1 MCFALLYAIR
11 YIGLNRL
18 LFNNASEVHVR
29 WLLVDAIDELVINER
44 VVGRKTYD
52 SSEEF
57 FQDHFPGFP
66 VVPGVLLM
74 ESLAQLAGKM
84 IGYSVLHNRGDWPF
98 PILTMMNNVKFR
110 KFVPPGT
117 EITLV
122 AELTSLRDDMAAVKV
137 KAKVGKKT
145 HAQAEQIFAF
155 NAVSLEDQAAQH
167 RVELLESNE
176 LKRLWAD
183 CPADIFSHLKN
194 SYSGE
199 RDD

>member
-1 MCFALLYAIR
+1 M
-11 YIGLNRL
+11 
-18 LFNNASEVHVR
+18 R
-29 WLLVDAIDELVINER
+29 WFLVDAIDELVINER

-52 SSEEF
+52 PSEEF

-110 KFVPPGT
+110 KFVSPGT
-117 EITLV
+117 EITLE

-155 NAVSLEDQAAQH
+155 NAVSLADDAAQR
-167 RVELLESNE
+167 RVEILESNE
-176 LKRLWAD
+176 LKRLWLA
-183 CPADIFSHLKN
+183 CPDDIFGHLKTV
-194 SYSGE
+194 STEQSTEPATPSDVSTEGDKDE
-199 RDD
+199 QDD

>member
-1 MCFALLYAIR
+1 M
-11 YIGLNRL
+11 
-18 LFNNASEVHVR
+18 R
-29 WLLVDAIDELVINER
+29 WLLVDAIDELVINKR

-52 SSEEF
+52 ASEEF

-66 VVPGVLLM
+66 VVPGVLIM

-155 NAVSLEDQAAQH
+155 NAVSLEDDAAQR
-167 RVELLESNE
+167 RVEVLESNE
-176 LKRLWAD
+176 LKRLWKD
-183 CPADIFSHLKN
+183 CPPDIFGHLGTIR
-194 SYSGE
+194 SVDE
-199 RDD
+199 DVEDE

>member
-1 MCFALLYAIR
+1 MCFADRLIQSDTFC
-11 YIGLNRL
+11 LNQK
-18 LFNNASEVHVR
+18 LFNDVDEVCVR

-52 SSEEF
+52 PSERVLS
-57 FQDHFPGFP
+57 DHFPGFP
-66 VVPGVLLM
+66 VVPGVLIM

-122 AELTSLRDDMAAVKV
+122 AELTSLRDDMAAV
-137 KAKVGKKT
+137 
-145 HAQAEQIFAF
+145 
-155 NAVSLEDQAAQH
+155 
-167 RVELLESNE
+167 R
-176 LKRLWAD
+176 
-183 CPADIFSHLKN
+183 
-194 SYSGE
+194 
-199 RDD
+199 

>member
-1 MCFALLYAIR
+1 MYSIR
-11 YIGLNRL
+11 YIGLNHNR
-18 LFNNASEVHVR
+18 FNDVNEVRVR

-44 VVGRKTYD
+44 VIGRKTYD
-52 SSEEF
+52 PSEEF

-66 VVPGVLLM
+66 VVPGVLIM

-155 NAVSLEDQAAQH
+155 NAVSLEDDAAQR
-167 RVELLESNE
+167 RVEVLESNE

-183 CPADIFSHLKN
+183 CPADIFVHLEPTKTVD
-194 SYSGE
+194 E
-199 RDD
+199 DVADD

>member
-1 MCFALLYAIR
+1 M
-11 YIGLNRL
+11 
-18 LFNNASEVHVR
+18 R
-29 WLLVDAIDELVINER
+29 WLLVDAIDKLVINER

-52 SSEEF
+52 PSEEF

-110 KFVPPGT
+110 KFVPPGI
-117 EITLV
+117 EITLE
-122 AELTSLRDDMAAVKV
+122 AHLTSLRDDMAAVKV

-155 NAVSLEDQAAQH
+155 NAVSLVDDAAQR
-167 RVELLESNE
+167 RVEVLESNE
-176 LKRLWAD
+176 LKRLWPA
-183 CPADIFSHLKN
+183 CPDDVFGHLN
-194 SYSGE
+194 TLSTEQSTDSE
-199 RDD
+199 RLGDVSTEVQKDEQDD

>member
-1 MCFALLYAIR
+1 M
-11 YIGLNRL
+11 
-18 LFNNASEVHVR
+18 R

-44 VVGRKTYD
+44 VIGRKTYD
-52 SSEEF
+52 PSEEF

-155 NAVSLEDQAAQH
+155 NAVSLEDEAAQR

-183 CPADIFSHLKN
+183 CPADIFGHLN
-194 SYSGE
+194 DVDSGE
-199 RDD
+199 IDD

>member
-1 MCFALLYAIR
+1 M
-11 YIGLNRL
+11 
-18 LFNNASEVHVR
+18 R

-44 VVGRKTYD
+44 VIGRKTYD
-52 SSEEF
+52 PPEEF

-66 VVPGVLLM
+66 VVPGVLIM
-74 ESLAQLAGKM
+74 ESLAQIAGKM

-155 NAVSLEDQAAQH
+155 NAVSLEDDAAQR
-167 RVELLESNE
+167 RVEVLESNE
-176 LKRLWAD
+176 LKRLWGD
-183 CPADIFSHLKN
+183 CPADIFGHLGLTKTID
-194 SYSGE
+194 E
-199 RDD
+199 DVADD